1 MAYEKSR
8 EEASRIGQILSEGRE
23 LPSDVAQSSVNNL
36 VRSSLNSFMSLM
48 EQQDA
53 QVRKCLNEGEVV
65 DEEYQTQLE
74 ATTKLVRQVELACF
88 KQDLRD
94 TGRQID
100 LQKPLLT
107 ELYDVTDPIYNESKI
122 KLSDARAVTE
132 FTADTVPTDL
142 KAEEF
147 LAQVVITG
155 RQAKLNEVGL
165 RTLLMS
171 KLAGPARQ
179 IVISHLQLH
188 GLKLDDLSFKDL
200 VALCEHNFCP
210 NSHPRQAN
218 LQLQSLPKL
227 APGDNSFLKLMSTVT
242 RLAKISTLEV
252 DEEHRDILFQSRA
265 LDAFLNC
272 LQQKHKAL
280 IVTENH
286 KRHQSGLAHFTLA
299 GATDFLVQHATQL
312 DSTLQSNIL
321 YNSTVNRVGQE
332 YSEDDTFVP
341 EQDEFGYF
349 VARGRSRARSRFET
363 SRPQR
368 RPWNRGSPHSPGNRG
383 QNDQNF
389 RGRAFS
395 NERGNYRNEFAPDR
409 GYYQRGSR
417 GFPRRNERY
426 SNRSRGFNPARGGY
440 ERKPSLNHSYG
451 IARNRCYACGLE
463 HSYLDDSC
471 QYFGLPL
478 QASACRNCST
488 GLHPTSKCLGNI
500 QQAQQAYRKEV
511 AAEKAAG
518 LTPGGAYRGGGR
530 PSRGRF
536 VYDDDPSTAQ
546 SAGGDKRSD
555 LEAYLEE
562 IEEEN

>member
-8 EEASRIGQILSEGRE
+8 EEATRIGQILSEGRE

-53 QVRKCLNEGEVV
+53 QVRKCLNEGEEV
-65 DEEYQTQLE
+65 DQEYQTQLE

-107 ELYDVTDPIYNESKI
+107 ELYDVTDPIYSESKI

-155 RQAKLNEVGL
+155 RQAKLNEIGL

-252 DEEHRDILFQSRA
+252 DEEHRAILFQSRA

-272 LQQKHKAL
+272 LQLLHT
-280 IVTENH
+280 I
-286 KRHQSGLAHFTLA
+286 
-299 GATDFLVQHATQL
+299 
-312 DSTLQSNIL
+312 
-321 YNSTVNRVGQE
+321 
-332 YSEDDTFVP
+332 
-341 EQDEFGYF
+341 
-349 VARGRSRARSRFET
+349 
-363 SRPQR
+363 
-368 RPWNRGSPHSPGNRG
+368 
-383 QNDQNF
+383 NF
-389 RGRAFS
+389 
-395 NERGNYRNEFAPDR
+395 
-409 GYYQRGSR
+409 
-417 GFPRRNERY
+417 
-426 SNRSRGFNPARGGY
+426 
-440 ERKPSLNHSYG
+440 
-451 IARNRCYACGLE
+451 C
-463 HSYLDDSC
+463 
-471 QYFGLPL
+471 
-478 QASACRNCST
+478 
-488 GLHPTSKCLGNI
+488 
-500 QQAQQAYRKEV
+500 
-511 AAEKAAG
+511 
-518 LTPGGAYRGGGR
+518 
-530 PSRGRF
+530 
-536 VYDDDPSTAQ
+536 
-546 SAGGDKRSD
+546 
-555 LEAYLEE
+555 
-562 IEEEN
+562 